1 MIIPKTGATTI
12 KTAIFSTPETITTL
26 VPALAIPA
34 PTRPPTKVCE
44 ELDGNPHHHVSKF
57 HVIAANNAAAIVVRS
72 ITSGLITPLPIVVA
86 TFKLKNKKAMKLK
99 NAAHAT
105 AGNGDNTFVDTTVAI
120 ELAESWNPLM
130 KSNIKTKAITTY
142 KNSISRVV

>member
-1 MIIPKTGATTI
+1 MINA
-12 KTAIFSTPETITTL
+12 AIFRTPETITTL
-26 VPALAIPA
+26 VPALAMPA
-34 PTRPPTKVCE
+34 PTKPPTKVCE
-44 ELDGNPHHHVSKF
+44 ELEGNPQYHVNKF
-57 HVIAANNAAAIVVRS
+57 HIIAAIKAAAIVVRS
-72 ITSGLITPLPIVVA
+72 IISEFITPLPMVVA
-86 TFKLKNKKAMKLK
+86 TFKLKKRNATKLK